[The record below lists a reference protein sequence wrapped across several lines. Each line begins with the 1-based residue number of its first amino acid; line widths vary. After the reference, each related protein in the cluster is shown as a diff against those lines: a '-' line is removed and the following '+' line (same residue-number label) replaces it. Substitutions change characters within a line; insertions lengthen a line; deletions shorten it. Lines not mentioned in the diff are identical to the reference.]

1 MQVVMGHLP
10 RPSGFISSRHENL
23 LCPGLTGRSILFQRI
38 SEDGRA
44 GQARHGHSSEAPLYF
59 VLSKTLG
66 TALLPI
72 NLLVELGILSL
83 LLMATRFVALGR
95 KLAVATLILLALS
108 AFSPLGNL
116 LLYPLESRFPAWDP
130 SRGAP
135 DGIIVLGGSVDTDLS
150 AAHRTPV
157 VAYAADRMLAPADL
171 ARRYPKA
178 RIVFTGGTS
187 NLIATEAREADYS
200 APILENLG
208 IPKERIILERD
219 SRNTWENAIF
229 TKQMVAP
236 KPGERWL
243 LVTSAF
249 HMPRSMGIFRK
260 AGFDVE
266 AYPVDWRMGGRDE
279 LFAFT
284 RNGREGLEKTDVAM
298 REWIGLA
305 AYRVMGRTGELLPG
319 PGKD

>member
-1 MQVVMGHLP
+1 MAGPVKP
-10 RPSGFISSRHENL
+10 RTDRPDDF
-23 LCPGLTGRSILFQRI
+23 
-38 SEDGRA
+38 
-44 GQARHGHSSEAPLYF
+44 SEAPLFF

-72 NLLVELGILSL
+72 NLLVELGILSVV
-83 LLMATRFVALGR
+83 LMATRFAALGR
-95 KLAVATLILLALS
+95 RLAVTTLVLMALA

-116 LLYPLESRFPAWDP
+116 LIYPLESRFPAWDP

-157 VAYAADRMLAPADL
+157 VAHAADRLFAPAEL
-171 ARRYPKA
+171 ARRYPNA
-178 RIVFTGGTS
+178 RIVFTGGTA
-187 NLIATEAREADYS
+187 NLVSTEAKEADYS

-208 IPKERIILERD
+208 IAKERLILERN

-229 TKQMVAP
+229 TRKLVSP

-266 AYPVDWRMGGRDE
+266 AYPVDWRMGGRDD
-279 LFAFT
+279 LFSFT
-284 RNGREGLEKTDVAM
+284 NMGADGLGRTEVAV
-298 REWIGLA
+298 REWIGLV
-305 AYRVMGRTGELLPG
+305 AYRLMGRTGELLPG

>member
-1 MQVVMGHLP
+1 MAGLDPAIDPLP
-10 RPSGFISSRHENL
+10 RRFLEISGRVKPACHRPDHFSEVFL
-23 LCPGLTGRSILFQRI
+23 L
-38 SEDGRA
+38 
-44 GQARHGHSSEAPLYF
+44 F

-66 TALLPI
+66 TAVLPI
-72 NLLVELGILSL
+72 NLLVELGIISVV
-83 LLMATRFVALGR
+83 LMATRFAGLGR
-95 KLAVATLILLALS
+95 KLAAAALVLLALA

-116 LLYPLESRFPAWDP
+116 LLYPLESRFPPWDP

-150 AAHRTPV
+150 AAHHTPV
-157 VAYAADRMLAPADL
+157 VPHAADRLFASAEL

-178 RIVFTGGTS
+178 RIVFTGGS
-187 NLIATEAREADYS
+187 ANLVSTDAREADYS

-208 IPKERIILERD
+208 IPRERLILERN

-229 TKQMVAP
+229 TRQLVIP

-266 AYPVDWRMGGRDE
+266 AYPVDWRMGGRDD
-279 LFAFT
+279 LFSFT
-284 RNGREGLEKTDVAM
+284 NVGMDGLGRTDVAL
-298 REWIGLA
+298 REWIGLV
-305 AYRVMGRTGELLPG
+305 AYRLMGRTGELLPG
-319 PGKD
+319 PAKD

>member
-1 MQVVMGHLP
+1 M
-10 RPSGFISSRHENL
+10 
-23 LCPGLTGRSILFQRI
+23 
-38 SEDGRA
+38 
-44 GQARHGHSSEAPLYF
+44 
-59 VLSKTLG
+59 
-66 TALLPI
+66 LPI

-83 LLMATRFVALGR
+83 VLMLTRFAALGR
-95 KLAVATLILLALS
+95 KLAVTTLVLLALAAS
-108 AFSPLGNL
+108 SPLGNL
-116 LLYPLESRFPAWDP
+116 LLYPLESRFPAWDA

-157 VAYAADRMLAPADL
+157 VSHAADRLLAAAEL
-171 ARRYPKA
+171 ARRYPNA
-178 RIVFTGGTS
+178 RIVFTGGTA
-187 NLIATEAREADYS
+187 NLVSTETREADYS
-200 APILENLG
+200 APILEGLG
-208 IPKERIILERD
+208 IPRERLILERD

-229 TKQMVAP
+229 TKQLVAP

-266 AYPVDWRMGGRDE
+266 AYPVDWRMGGRDD
-279 LFAFT
+279 LFTFT
-284 RNGREGLEKTDVAM
+284 RVGGDGLARIDVAV
-298 REWIGLA
+298 REWIGLLT
-305 AYRVMGRTGELLPG
+305 YRVMGRTGELLPG